1 MGDWNIINRDE
12 RTQLKNRNTCSPTK
26 QQLLDLARSSLDNEG
41 QGSGPPRTST
51 PKVHSKTEEY
61 RKNLQ
66 DTVREV
72 DSLSASINQLEL
84 SDSDEELDDEILL
97 NDFTITLGALMPTA
111 MEGTYQNRLDL
122 MMDLTRKTGEVFMRK
137 SRRLA
142 KLAPERRE
150 EIEDKTERRRLHWKT
165 KVDDMERE
173 LQKKDPKNDEDDS
186 RKENDDKF

>member
-1 MGDWNIINRDE
+1 M
-12 RTQLKNRNTCSPTK
+12 LV
-26 QQLLDLARSSLDNEG
+26 NEG
-41 QGSGPPRTST
+41 SGLPKTST

-66 DTVREV
+66 DMVREV
-72 DSLSASINQLEL
+72 DSISASINQLEL
-84 SDSDEELDDEILL
+84 SDSDEELEDEILL
-97 NDFTITLGALMPTA
+97 NDFTLTLGALMPTA
-111 MEGTYQNRLDL
+111 LEGTYQNRLGL
-122 MMDLTRKTGEVFMRK
+122 MMDLTRKTGEVFLRK

-173 LQKKDPKNDEDDS
+173 LKKKDPKNDEDDS
-186 RKENDDKF
+186 LKENDEF